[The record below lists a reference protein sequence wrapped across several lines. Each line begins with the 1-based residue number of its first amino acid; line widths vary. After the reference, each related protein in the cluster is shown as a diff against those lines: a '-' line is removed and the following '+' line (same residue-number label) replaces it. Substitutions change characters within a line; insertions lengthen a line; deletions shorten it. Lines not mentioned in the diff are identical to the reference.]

1 MFLERFIKK
10 AFISFYEDDSKY
22 KILIEIIKND
32 KLIES
37 QIKELNDKKELKE
50 LIKEIKEDYPQH
62 YISTFLQTINQGV
75 VPSCNKQEYL
85 KREIEIENI
94 NYICI
99 KNRYSFFV
107 SMYDLV
113 KLKKEYKWN
122 IDFIFPVFAP
132 VDFYAKNKNNYMYV
146 LILNTQ
152 ITIIAYK
159 ENIPIYADISFLEK
173 EEILQNDESED
184 IELLENIDLEEE
196 ISENIED
203 EADNI
208 SLEKSNE
215 NLETTDTEFQ
225 ITKILKESIK
235 DYYENYSD
243 DFLEKIVLLDTIKV
257 GETIKE
263 LIEDELL
270 MESEI
275 IQFDLLKTLNE
286 LAKGEI
292 NV

>member
-1 MFLERFIKK
+1 MFLEKFIKK
-10 AFISFYEDDSKY
+10 AFVSFYENNEKY
-22 KILIEIIKND
+22 TLLIEIIKNN

-37 QIKELNDKKELKE
+37 EKKELNSKKELNK
-50 LIKEIKEDYPQH
+50 LIRDLKEDYPQN
-62 YISTFLQTINQGV
+62 YISTVLQNINQGV
-75 VPSCNKQEYL
+75 IPSCNKKSFL
-85 KREIEIENI
+85 KNEIDIENI
-94 NYICI
+94 NFICI

-113 KLKKEYKWN
+113 KLKKEFKWDM
-122 IDFIFPVFAP
+122 DFIFSIFAP
-132 VDFYAKNKNNYMYV
+132 IDFYAKNKNNYMYV

-152 ITIIAYK
+152 IIIIAYK
-159 ENIPIYADISFLEK
+159 ENIPIYADISFFEK
-173 EEILQNDESED
+173 EEILETNDNED
-184 IELLENIDLEEE
+184 MELLEDIDIENE
-196 ISENIED
+196 ISEDIED

-208 SLEKSNE
+208 SFEKSNG
-215 NLETTDTEFQ
+215 NLETTDTEFK
-225 ITKILKESIK
+225 ITNILKESIK

-243 DFLEKIVLLDTIKV
+243 DFLEKIVLLDTIEI